1 MARRKARGGTARTGD
16 VLPPPPAIPTP
27 PETDEDRAGKARTM
41 QLLRQIRENLREQH
55 LARAVVLA
63 QMAYRRQGPLV
74 EFFEELGFKYGKL
87 ADEGPQKPALR
98 IIDGGSGL

>member
-1 MARRKARGGTARTGD
+1 MPRRKSAAGATHTGD
-16 VLPPPPAIPTP
+16 VFPSPPAIPEP

-87 ADEGPQKPALR
+87 ADEGPQRPRLKV
-98 IIDGGSGL
+98 IKGGGG